1 MKILLLE
8 DVKKLGKAGEIVD
21 VSDGYAKNFIIPKK
35 LGREATAQVMNN
47 WKQQKASE
55 ANRKE
60 LEKQQAIATVKDLEN
75 KVITLKEKAG
85 QDGRL
90 FGSVTAKNLAEA
102 LKAQYGIDVDRKK
115 INLKDPIRAVGNYS
129 VEIKLQAEAAG
140 HLTVQILPQ
149 E

>member
-1 MKILLLE
+1 MKILLLQ

-21 VSDGYAKNFIIPKK
+21 VSDGYAKNYIIPKK

-60 LEKQQAIATVKDLEN
+60 MEKQQAIATVKDLGN

-90 FGSVTAKNLAEA
+90 FGSVTAKDLAEA
-102 LKAQYGIDVDRKK
+102 LKTQYGIDVDRKK

-129 VEIKLQAEAAG
+129 VEIKLLAEATG
-140 HLTVQILPQ
+140 LLTVQILPQ

>member
-55 ANRKE
+55 ANRKA
-60 LEKQQAIATVKDLEN
+60 LEKHHVERKSRSGWTSFRFCHSQES
-75 KVITLKEKAG
+75 G
-85 QDGRL
+85 
-90 FGSVTAKNLAEA
+90 GSFKSAVW
-102 LKAQYGIDVDRKK
+102 DR
-115 INLKDPIRAVGNYS
+115 RRS
-129 VEIKLQAEAAG
+129 
-140 HLTVQILPQ
+140 
-149 E
+149 